1 MSSHCTP
8 NHESSDVEVDYNWVM
23 SLMNRPYNDSHLELM
38 LNMSLLLGSFAF
50 SDMVLQALITIDPIV
65 VLGPTKLGLMQDV
78 LIHTPNQ
85 KYGSEVTAPDH
96 NLLIEFHV
104 YEAEMT
110 VEEHHQHTGKRAL
123 TYKVISRLIGIMLNA
138 VYTSLIITGV

>member
-1 MSSHCTP
+1 
-8 NHESSDVEVDYNWVM
+8 
-23 SLMNRPYNDSHLELM
+23 M

-50 SDMVLQALITIDPIV
+50 SDMVLQALIAIDPIV
-65 VLGPTKLGLMQDV
+65 VLGPTKLGLMQDI

-85 KYGSEVTAPDH
+85 MYGSKATAPDH

-110 VEEHHQHTGKRAL
+110 VE
-123 TYKVISRLIGIMLNA
+123 
-138 VYTSLIITGV
+138 